1 MANIENINVGLAAN
15 DKKGDP
21 LRDAMQKANRN
32 FSALNTAIQ
41 GVLDGKGQASGYAS
55 LGTDGRLL
63 AAQAPIVYAPT
74 LPTTTHD
81 LNTYVTPGTFYQAA
95 VAGATAPTGVNYPVA
110 QVGFLEVIATGNPV
124 QHVYTTREASPR
136 RFWRSKYGTTAWSP
150 WKEASDTSTTLSYQG
165 GMAAAQDLNNYTQ
178 RGMWIVGSSANAA
191 SGTNFP
197 IGQSGSLI
205 VYSVGVPGGTAATG
219 CTQVYNA
226 ANSGQMFTRS
236 FVSGNW
242 TPWVRSLDASQLG
255 VAGGVGTLDGVGRQP
270 VTQFPLSLAVATGT
284 DANTLTS
291 PGVYYTNSDAQGTA
305 ALNWPEQLAGT
316 LLVEAAAAGNS
327 QVTQTYTTRN
337 GTGGVLRTY
346 KRVRFGT
353 TGVWGGWQQQARFD
367 DAMTHVYLG
376 AAGVDCN
383 ALIADNTYYTIDQA
397 GAVTSGSN
405 WPPTS
410 SIIGGGV
417 EVRRQAATRVFQTVT
432 LLVGSNMKPRIFF
445 RYGDP
450 VGNSWQN
457 WTMISSLSSVGWL
470 PTANCGD
477 VYVDGVGWHRWN
489 GSAYELAS
497 LAPLLPTVA
506 HNLNSYTTPGD
517 WYQGTGASATV
528 ANNYPEGALTGILT
542 VKAYGAAV
550 TQEYTAR
557 ATANRKW
564 WRAQSAGSTWTAWSE
579 VASTASAMT
588 HTFLTAATDAN
599 TLTSDN
605 TFYTWTAS
613 AVAGGANFP
622 GYSAAGYMQVFWH
635 AATVISQELTLLV
648 TGGRP
653 LKFARF
659 GNTSTGVWQPW
670 KVTGAFNSA
679 AWMPASDMGDI
690 LVDGRGGYRWN
701 AALSAYVQSP
711 PTPGY
716 REGCK
721 TEWASSST
729 LTVYPGRMASSS
741 GEVLLELLAGNTRTV
756 QTSGAFTHGATGNGL
771 LTGARTASTQ
781 YYVFLL
787 RRNSDGSVCVA
798 FDTTYNCANRPAT
811 HSHYRRIGCFIT
823 DATNGIWAYYQV
835 GNQFFFDTPLAM
847 YGSSVL
853 ETDTWYSP
861 NTFTPANVAH
871 TITFLG
877 WQTATSSSGCSLMNR
892 RSRGAGFTAEIYI
905 LVAAVGVNN
914 VVRWQLPMPATATPY
929 AWFRSRGGPSMTT
942 VQVESYIDHFED

>member
-32 FSALNTAIQ
+32 FSALNTAVQ

-457 WTMISSLSSVGWL
+457 WTMISSLSNVGWL

-497 LAPLLPTVA
+497 LAPLLPTAA

-564 WRAQSAGSTWTAWSE
+564 WRAQSVGSTWTAWSE
-579 VASTASAMT
+579 VATTAAAMT

-622 GYSAAGYMQVFWH
+622 GYSAAGYMQVFWQ
-635 AATVISQELTLLV
+635 AATVVSQELTLLV
-648 TGGRP
+648 TGGKP

-670 KVTGAFNSA
+670 KVTSAFNSA
-679 AWMPASDMGDI
+679 GWMPTSDMGDI
-690 LVDGRGGYRWN
+690 YVDGLGWHAWN
-701 AALSAYVQSP
+701 STAYKPTFAGKDHGQCRFAYV
-711 PTPGY
+711 
-716 REGCK
+716 
-721 TEWASSST
+721 ST
-729 LTVYPGRMASSS
+729 TQCALFPID
-741 GEVLLELLAGNTRTV
+741 
-756 QTSGAFTHGATGNGL
+756 GNGL
-771 LTGARTASTQ
+771 IINGRQYRVPAAGITIANTAFSAQTLMYVYAYDNGSGAIALEASTTTHVRHTDGVRIKSGDASRTLVGMAQTENNNNFLWNATNRYVATWFNRRQSAVQEFFSAGTASFNSAIMLNNGCGCLAWAGDALVVSAMGQT
-781 YYVFLL
+781 YANMSAGSYVSA
-787 RRNSDGSVCVA
+787 RVNSLHAAGNYGYSCTGPGAQIAIAMNSPWGVTADGVHRLTCWAFTNVSGASVYFGA
-798 FDTTYNCANRPAT
+798 DTTIVYE
-811 HSHYRRIGCFIT
+811 G
-823 DATNGIWAYYQV
+823 
-835 GNQFFFDTPLAM
+835 
-847 YGSSVL
+847 
-853 ETDTWYSP
+853 
-861 NTFTPANVAH
+861 
-871 TITFLG
+871 
-877 WQTATSSSGCSLMNR
+877 
-892 RSRGAGFTAEIYI
+892 
-905 LVAAVGVNN
+905 
-914 VVRWQLPMPATATPY
+914 
-929 AWFRSRGGPSMTT
+929 
-942 VQVESYIDHFED
+942 